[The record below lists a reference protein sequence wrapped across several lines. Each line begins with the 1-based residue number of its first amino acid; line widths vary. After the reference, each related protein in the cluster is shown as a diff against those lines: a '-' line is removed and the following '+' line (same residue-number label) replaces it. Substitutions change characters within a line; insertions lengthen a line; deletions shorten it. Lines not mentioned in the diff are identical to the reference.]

1 MSDQSGARR
10 GEYQYRLSLL
20 QLDSEPLLSLFA
32 SEEVCC
38 VVKSSIIRSITVRRG
53 SNVCVGATSLIAG
66 SLLFSVY
73 IYLGEYIESNLM

>member
-20 QLDSEPLLSLFA
+20 QLDSEPLLFLFA

-38 VVKSSIIRSITVRRG
+38 VVKSSIIHSITVRSG
-53 SNVCVGATSLIAG
+53 SNVCVGAIALKAG
-66 SLLFSVY
+66 SLLSSGL
-73 IYLGEYIESNLM
+73 YLFG